1 MKSSAGAC
9 LSQIN
14 VVTKGRIDMAMPMAI
29 NTFQEG
35 VIVRKSVL
43 NSHVHSVCVPNYMS
57 TRSQAKKKAAAI
69 LSPTKCFLVVRF
81 MYVVSHHSV
90 SRHKSQARHTY

>member
-14 VVTKGRIDMAMPMAI
+14 VVTRGLIDMAMPMAI

-35 VIVRKSVL
+35 VIIMNIYYYLCPR
-43 NSHVHSVCVPNYMS
+43 HVHCVTSHKYVIHTS
-57 TRSQAKKKAAAI
+57 RAKSRRN
-69 LSPTKCFLVVRF
+69 LS
-81 MYVVSHHSV
+81 
-90 SRHKSQARHTY
+90 